1 MSIRLILEEYL
12 GMMKESGELDV
23 FMPELLAAMDHK
35 ILSEPQR
42 GVRQF
47 GVDIAS
53 RGPDESGVIS
63 LHLWVLKGGDV
74 DRSVWSSGNQ
84 CMRNALVE
92 IEDVYLGMHV
102 LARDAP
108 LPKVI
113 HLLTN
118 AEFRQEVQ
126 VDIVQYA
133 KNYTGKTG
141 VSVELTNGST
151 LAAWTEKYLLD
162 EHILPAPHRSVFRKS
177 LAMVETPDVCYR
189 NARALIIGLLADIP
203 GASPTATHK
212 GRIRALRAVSIAV
225 KVLLQWASTAG
236 NIDGAYRASE
246 FAILKAWCFIR
257 SADLQKNDAAGE
269 IFGNIFGDYLNVA
282 TAYVEKLEPYYATEN
297 ALAALYRENL
307 LVADR
312 VFEELG
318 RIGLLVC
325 AHRFYGGTLGAEN
338 ARELGTRL
346 VALLRSHSVSGS
358 PCFDSQS
365 TEISLAMLG
374 LVAAERVEVAKEW
387 LDALVKRLGIAKKFG
402 RYAPI
407 ASDSFDDLV
416 AFRNGEE
423 TEMSLAPFARSTLL
437 PILGFWCVQL
447 GARDSWQHLVN
458 EVVPLFPE
466 TTLNLWRPDETY
478 EDLLADGV
486 KITRSGLT
494 EAFTEMP
501 AGMTEFQSMLAE
513 PVANVADVS
522 TLGFVGAGWA
532 WLSLLAS
539 RHWNLQI
546 AHLLLE
552 HQMTQLARPRE

>member
-1 MSIRLILEEYL
+1 
-12 GMMKESGELDV
+12 MMRESGELDV
-23 FMPELLAAMDHK
+23 FMPELLAAMDHE

-53 RGPDESGVIS
+53 RGPDETGCASC

-74 DRSVWSSGNQ
+74 DRSVWGSGNQ

-92 IEDVYLGMHV
+92 IEDIYLRTHV
-102 LARDAP
+102 LPRDAAI
-108 LPKVI
+108 PKII

-118 AEFRQEVQ
+118 AEFKQEVQ

-133 KNYTGKTG
+133 MNYTAKTG
-141 VSVELTNGST
+141 VRVELTNGST

-162 EHILPAPHRSVFRKS
+162 EHILPTPHRSAFQKS

-203 GASPTATHK
+203 GPSATATHR
-212 GRIRALRAVSIAV
+212 GRLRALRGVSVAV
-225 KVLLQWASTAG
+225 KILLQWASTAG

-246 FAILKAWCFIR
+246 FGVLKAWCFIR
-257 SADLQKNDAAGE
+257 SAGLQKNDAASE
-269 IFGNIFGDYLNVA
+269 IFGNIFGDYLSVA

-297 ALAALYRENL
+297 ALAALYHENL

-325 AHRFYGGTLGAEN
+325 AHRFYGGALGADN
-338 ARELGTRL
+338 ARALGTRL

-374 LVAAERVEVAKEW
+374 LVAAEQVEIAREW
-387 LDALVKRLGIAKKFG
+387 LDTLVKRLGVAKKVG

-416 AFRNGEE
+416 AFRNGED

-437 PILGFWCVQL
+437 PILGFWCMKL
-447 GARDSWQHLVN
+447 GAPNTWRHLVH
-458 EVVPLFPE
+458 EVIPMFPE
-466 TTLNLWRPDETY
+466 TTFNLWTPDETY
-478 EDLLADGV
+478 EELLAEEGT
-486 KITRSGLT
+486 IARSGLS

-501 AGMTEFQSMLAE
+501 SDMRQFQSMLAE

-522 TLGFVGAGWA
+522 TLGFVAVGWS

-539 RHWNLQI
+539 RHWNLQV
-546 AHLLLE
+546 AHLVLE
-552 HQMTQLARPRE
+552 HQLTQLMRSPAQ